1 MSKAP
6 QFYRNGASLKIIL
19 FIKDVA
25 L

>member
-6 QFYRNGASLKIIL
+6 QFYRNGASLKMIL